1 MGNVANR
8 HQIYINGAW
17 VDSESTELIEV
28 FNPSTEELLGTIVSG
43 TAGDVDRAVEA
54 AVAAFPAWSALPG
67 AERGAYL
74 KKTQELLMARLPE
87 LAALVSQDLGSPDA
101 MARAVQI
108 GLPMTNLGIFADLA
122 ASFSFDD
129 EEVGNSLIVREP
141 VGVVGAITPW
151 NYPLHQIVLK
161 VGGALAAG
169 CTVVLKASVEAPFIS
184 YALADIFDEI
194 GLPAGVFNLVSG
206 RGSVIGEAISSHPD
220 IDMISF
226 TGSNGAGKRISI
238 VAAETVKKVSLEL
251 GGKSAMII
259 LDDADFQTAVADGV
273 AKCMGNTGQT
283 CSALTRMLVP
293 NDRIEEAAAI
303 AKAVAEQFTIG
314 APGEEGVR
322 MGPLVSGGQR
332 EIVENYIEKGIAE
345 GATLVLDGRN
355 HGRET
360 GHYVGATVF
369 SNVGENMTIAQE
381 EIFGPVLSIIGY
393 KDEDDAVRIAN
404 NSAFGLSGGV
414 WAGDKD
420 HGIAV
425 ARRIRT
431 GQVAVNG
438 GAFNPAAPFGGY
450 KQSGIGREGGVL
462 GLEDFLEVKAIQR

>member
-1 MGNVANR
+1 MGNAANR
-8 HQIYINGAW
+8 NQIYINGAW
-17 VDSESTELIEV
+17 TDSESTELIEV
-28 FNPSTEELLGTIVSG
+28 FNPSTEALLGTIVSG

-54 AVAAFPAWSALPG
+54 AAAAFPAWSALSG

-74 KKTQELLMARLPE
+74 KKAQELLQARLPE
-87 LAALVSQDLGSPDA
+87 LSQLVSEDLGSPDW
-101 MARAVQI
+101 MSQRVQI

-122 ASFSFDD
+122 ANFSFDD

-169 CTVVLKASVEAPFIS
+169 CTTVVKASVEAPMIAF
-184 YALADIFDEI
+184 ALADIFDEI

-220 IDMISF
+220 VDMVSF
-226 TGSNGAGKRISI
+226 TGSNGAGKRVAI
-238 VAAETVKKVSLEL
+238 VAAETVKKVALEL

-259 LDDADFQTAVADGV
+259 LDDADFQTAVTDAV

-283 CSALTRMLVP
+283 CSALTRLLVP
-293 NDRIEEAAAI
+293 NDRLQEATAI
-303 AKAVAEQFTIG
+303 AKAVAEHFTIG
-314 APGEEGVR
+314 APTEEGIR
-322 MGPLVSGGQR
+322 MGPLVNGAQR
-332 EIVENYIEKGIAE
+332 KIVEDYIQKGVDE
-345 GATLVLDGRN
+345 GATLVLDGRDN
-355 HGRET
+355 DRTT
-360 GHYVGATVF
+360 GHFVGATVF
-369 SNVGENMTIAQE
+369 TNVGENMTIAQE

-393 KDEDDAVRIAN
+393 TDEDDAVRIAN
-404 NSAFGLSGGV
+404 NSDFGLSGGV
-414 WAGDKD
+414 WSGDKD
-420 HGIAV
+420 RAVAV

-431 GQVAVNG
+431 GQVSIND